1 MYQVGK
7 FEKVSFK
14 EFSKYI
20 TESNK
25 KEIYDNL
32 NLPKRATKGSAGYD
46 FYLPISIKLNP
57 DSTITIPTGIKARID
72 EGWFLACFPRS
83 SLGFK
88 YKLQFDNTV
97 GIIDSDYYSSDN
109 EGHIFI
115 KMTNNSDKL
124 LSLSTGDRFA
134 QGIFLPYGITY
145 DDNAEN
151 IRIGGI
157 GSTNI

>member
-145 DDNAEN
+145 DNNAEN

>member
-14 EFSKYI
+14 EFSRYI

-46 FYLPISIKLNP
+46 FYLPIAIKLNP

>member
-57 DSTITIPTGIKARID
+57 DYTITIPTGIKARID